1 MVGLLISES
10 AKDDLRVQ
18 ILKSVTSLFTILQ
31 KQFLTLLESTELL
44 SPIIRFLLQAQTTEK
59 NNQNTII
66 PITWLEAKATNIR
79 VAALENDI
87 SLNSESNL
95 TA

>member
-1 MVGLLISES
+1 MVGILISES